1 MPIVSSH
8 SKESSIVL
16 KWSHV
21 SIAVTPNIEFKLD
34 KKKHTLTIRLQGS
47 SIIRSNYKSL
57 LMDLE

>member
-1 MPIVSSH
+1 MPTVSSH

-34 KKKHTLTIRLQGS
+34 KKKAYP
-47 SIIRSNYKSL
+47 NN
-57 LMDLE
+57 